1 MPSEEQLTVTV
12 DIETL
17 NFLNGIAKENG
28 MTASDV
34 AAELIEQ
41 GVKQWQKD
49 LEAVTLLQEMEV
61 LSQTDP
67 YLRFC

>member
-1 MPSEEQLTVTV
+1 MPPEASLTVTV
-12 DIETL
+12 DTETL
-17 NFLNGIAKENG
+17 SFLNGIAKENG
-28 MTASDV
+28 MTAADV

-49 LEAVTLLQEMEV
+49 IEAVTLIQEMEV